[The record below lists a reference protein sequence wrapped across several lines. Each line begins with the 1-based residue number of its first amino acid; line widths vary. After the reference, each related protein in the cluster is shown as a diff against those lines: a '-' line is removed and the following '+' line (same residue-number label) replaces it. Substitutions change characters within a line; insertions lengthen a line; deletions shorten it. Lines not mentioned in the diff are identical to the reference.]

1 MKVALIGLTQSG
13 KSTLLSAISGKNINI
28 GSVNIEEAVVPVP
41 DERLDWL
48 TKLYKPKKTTPGT
61 IDCLDIPGFDF
72 TSDSGRA
79 AARRLINQI
88 RTVDLIVLVVR
99 AFENPSVAAY
109 RNTVD
114 PGRDIEE
121 FKTELLLSDLELVT
135 TRIERLEKQIHKPTK
150 TQGKDKA
157 ELELQK
163 KLQET
168 IESEKPIST
177 AITNESDLEIIK
189 SLGFLTLKPMMV
201 AINVDDNQLDEEF
214 DFSKMLGESV
224 HVIKISAKLEK
235 ELAELDAESKAEFMS
250 DLGLTESAVSKFVNC
265 CYETLGMISFLTSG
279 TDEVRAW
286 PIKKGTTAL
295 FAAGKIHSDIQRGF
309 IRAETI
315 AYQDMKE
322 LGDEKAVKA
331 AGKAKL
337 EGKEYVV
344 KDGDIINFR
353 FNV

>member
-1 MKVALIGLTQSG
+1 LKVALIGLTQSG
-13 KSTLLSAISGKNINI
+13 KSTLLSAISSKKISV
-28 GSVNIEEAVVPVP
+28 GSVHIEETIVPVP
-41 DERLDWL
+41 DKRLDWL
-48 TKLYKPKKTTPGT
+48 TQLYKPKKTTQGT

-72 TSDSGRA
+72 TSDHGRA
-79 AARRLINQI
+79 AARRFINQI

-99 AFENPSVAAY
+99 AFENTSVAAY

-114 PGRDIEE
+114 PARDIEE

-150 TQGKDKA
+150 TQAKDKA
-157 ELELQK
+157 ELQLQK
-163 KLQET
+163 KLQDT
-168 IESEKPIST
+168 IEAEKPIST
-177 AITNESDLEIIK
+177 AINNESDLEIIK

-201 AINVDDNQLDEEF
+201 AVNVGDNQLDKKF
-214 DFSKMLGESV
+214 NFSEILDESIP
-224 HVIKISAKLEK
+224 VIKISAQLEK
-235 ELAELDAESKAEFMS
+235 ELAELDDESKVEFMA
-250 DLGLTESAVSKFVNC
+250 DLGLTESAVSKFVNS
-265 CYETLGMISFLTSG
+265 CYGTLGMISFLTSG
-279 TDEVRAW
+279 ADEVRAW
-286 PIKKGTTAL
+286 PIKNGTTAL

-315 AYQDMKE
+315 AYEDMEE
-322 LGDEKAVKA
+322 LGNEKAVKA
-331 AGKAKL
+331 AGKARL

>member
-13 KSTLLSAISGKNINI
+13 KSTLLSAISGKKICV
-28 GSVNIEEAVVPVP
+28 GSVHIEEAIVPVP
-41 DERLDWL
+41 DKRLDWL
-48 TKLYKPKKTTPGT
+48 TELYKPKKTTPGT

-79 AARRLINQI
+79 GARRLINQI

-99 AFENPSVAAY
+99 AFENTSVAAY

-114 PGRDIEE
+114 PARDIEE

-150 TQGKDKA
+150 TQAKDKA
-157 ELELQK
+157 ELQLQK
-163 KLQET
+163 KLQDT
-168 IESEKPIST
+168 IEAEKPIST
-177 AITNESDLEIIK
+177 AISNESELEIIK

-201 AINVDDNQLDEEF
+201 AVNVGDNQLDKEF
-214 DFSKMLGESV
+214 NFSQILDESIP
-224 HVIKISAKLEK
+224 VIKISAQLEK
-235 ELAELDAESKAEFMS
+235 ELAELDDESKAEFMA
-250 DLGLTESAVSKFVNC
+250 DLGLTESAVSKFVNS
-265 CYETLGMISFLTSG
+265 CYGTLGMISFLTSG
-279 TDEVRAW
+279 ADEVRAW
-286 PIKKGTTAL
+286 PIKNGTTAL

-315 AYQDMKE
+315 AYEDMEE

-331 AGKAKL
+331 AGKARL

>member
-1 MKVALIGLTQSG
+1 LKVALIGLTQSG
-13 KSTLLSAISGKNINI
+13 KSTLLSAISGKNISI

-72 TSDSGRA
+72 TSDNGRA

-109 RNTVD
+109 LNTVD
-114 PGRDIEE
+114 PTRDIEE

-168 IESEKPIST
+168 IEAEKPIST
-177 AITNESDLEIIK
+177 AISNETELEIIK
-189 SLGFLTLKPMMV
+189 SLGFLTLKPMIV
-201 AINVDDNQLDEEF
+201 AINVDDNQLDKEF
-214 DFSKMLGESV
+214 DFSKLLDKSV
-224 HVIKISAKLEK
+224 PIIKISAQLEK
-235 ELAELDAESKAEFMS
+235 ELVELDAESKAEFMS
-250 DLGLTESAVSKFVNC
+250 DLGLTESAVSKFVNS

-279 TDEVRAW
+279 PDEVRAW

-315 AYQDMKE
+315 AYNDMKE

>member
-1 MKVALIGLTQSG
+1 MKVALVGLTQSG
-13 KSTLLSAISGKNINI
+13 KSTLLSAISGKKINI
-28 GSVNIEEAVVPVP
+28 SSVNIEEAVVPVP

-79 AARRLINQI
+79 GARRLINQI

-99 AFENPSVAAY
+99 AFESTSVAAY

-114 PGRDIEE
+114 PARDIEE

-150 TQGKDKA
+150 TQAKDKA

-163 KLQET
+163 KLQDT

-177 AITNESDLEIIK
+177 VISNDTDLEIIK

-201 AINVDDNQLDEEF
+201 AVNVDDNQLDKEF
-214 DFSKMLGESV
+214 DFSKMLDKSIP
-224 HVIKISAKLEK
+224 VITISAQLEK
-235 ELAELDAESKAEFMS
+235 ELSELDEESKVEFMA
-250 DLGLTESAVSKFVNC
+250 DLGLTESAVSKFVNS
-265 CYETLGMISFLTSG
+265 CYGTLGMISFLTSG

-295 FAAGKIHSDIQRGF
+295 LAAGKIHSDIQRGF

-315 AYQDMKE
+315 AYEDMKAF
-322 LGDEKAVKA
+322 GDEKAVKA

>member
-13 KSTLLSAISGKNINI
+13 KSTLLSAISGKKICV
-28 GSVNIEEAVVPVP
+28 GSVHIEEAIVPVP
-41 DERLDWL
+41 DKRLDWL
-48 TKLYKPKKTTPGT
+48 TELYKPKKTTPGT

-79 AARRLINQI
+79 GARRLINQI

-99 AFENPSVAAY
+99 AFENTSVAAY

-114 PGRDIEE
+114 PARDIEE

-150 TQGKDKA
+150 TQAKDKA
-157 ELELQK
+157 ELQLQK
-163 KLQET
+163 KLQDT
-168 IESEKPIST
+168 IEAEKPIST
-177 AITNESDLEIIK
+177 AISNESELEIIK

-201 AINVDDNQLDEEF
+201 AVNVGDNQLDKEF
-214 DFSKMLGESV
+214 NFSQILDEAIP
-224 HVIKISAKLEK
+224 VIKISAQLEK
-235 ELAELDAESKAEFMS
+235 ELAELDDESKAEFMA
-250 DLGLTESAVSKFVNC
+250 DLGLTESAVSKFVNS
-265 CYETLGMISFLTSG
+265 CYGALGMISFLTSG
-279 TDEVRAW
+279 ADEVRAW
-286 PIKKGTTAL
+286 PIKNGTTAL

-315 AYQDMKE
+315 TYEDMEE
-322 LGDEKAVKA
+322 LGNEKAVKA
-331 AGKAKL
+331 AGKARL